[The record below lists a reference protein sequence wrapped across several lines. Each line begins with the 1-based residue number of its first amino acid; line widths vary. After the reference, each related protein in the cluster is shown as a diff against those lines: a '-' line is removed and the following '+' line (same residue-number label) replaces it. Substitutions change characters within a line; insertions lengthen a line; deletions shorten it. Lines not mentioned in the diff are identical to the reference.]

1 MSTRSNRNS
10 RKTATEPPETLKYV
24 RFDGLRKAAEFALQ
38 ETVNKFNVEKLV
50 ECYPGVDRETLTDFH
65 QQITEMWTSK
75 ALDEFQGIF
84 LEKDLEQKLN
94 ELDEIIFE
102 SRQRQQRNEPPF
114 LIHRL
119 SAGEIVQTKLADAKR
134 RSISTL
140 SDKLELLR
148 QENDA
153 LLSQVR
159 QMHDESAQNFQAVEQ
174 SVLHLEELDRMR
186 DQLSDER
193 FKQLLKY
200 ITEKCF

>member
-1 MSTRSNRNS
+1 MSTRGTRKS
-10 RKTATEPPETLKYV
+10 RKTAKEPAENLKYV
-24 RFDGLRKAAEFALQ
+24 RFDGLRKAAEFSLQ
-38 ETVNKFNVEKLV
+38 ETVSKFDIEKLV

-65 QQITEMWTSK
+65 HQITEMWTSK
-75 ALDEFQGIF
+75 ALDEFQGIY

-102 SRQRQQRNEPPF
+102 SRQRQLRNDPPF

-119 SAGEIVQTKLADAKR
+119 SAEDIVQTKLLDVKQQ
-134 RSISTL
+134 SISKL

-148 QENDA
+148 QENNA
-153 LLSQVR
+153 LMSQVK
-159 QMHDESAQNFQAVEQ
+159 QMHDESAQNFQAMEQ
-174 SVLHLEELDRMR
+174 SISHLEELDRMK